1 LTPACKDAHAACC
14 PTTTFLESNSG
25 SLNITQRHHH
35 ARSQPHVSSPQAAQM
50 ERPMAVRVH
59 AVRDKT
65 AAQLEIACRQPVLRS
80 VCERVR
86 TKSGQSLISR
96 RYLRSA
102 WWSGSAWQVHASWTR
117 SATLA
122 RVASLWGTAP
132 VMLRASETL
141 LTTISTICI
150 LSPSCH
156 PHRRYIVCA
165 AWHGIFHRAPG
176 RIAKLTSTARPRG
189 SVSTPFAATAEAL
202 IGIEIL

>member
-65 AAQLEIACRQPVLRS
+65 AVQLEIACRQPVLRS

-150 LSPSCH
+150 PFSIVPPTSAIYCL
-156 PHRRYIVCA
+156 RRM
-165 AWHGIFHRAPG
+165 AWHFSPCTRAY
-176 RIAKLTSTARPRG
+176 RKINFDSEAPR
-189 SVSTPFAATAEAL
+189 FRKYAL
-202 IGIEIL
+202 RSDS